1 VNSVVFK
8 IRELVMQLRI
18 ASIML
23 VLGSGVWH
31 TQALVAAPAEP
42 QSETQAISAEGA
54 KYEHRLE
61 MSRFDVGDDARR
73 EVEGPYERVI
83 GERGAFLTDRVT
95 GATLAVRS
103 APKISKSAVAREA
116 INNNSPRAAVHP
128 QPFTENA
135 DEHSAVVRAY
145 LVAAGVPASEV
156 SGTHVTTTM
165 AGGGPVHRG
174 VQPTQSKLLWYT
186 THLERSLGG
195 IPVEGS
201 YAFAALDSAGDV
213 ITEGVYWPAI
223 SRNVVYRAQALEEK
237 LASANAHAA
246 FLAGVRGAQPDIGDA
261 VGTVKIVHT
270 SAGHHGTFEAR
281 AVYSVVMPS
290 AGGGKARILRFDD
303 TGARVRMADEVPS
316 GIFQ

>member
-1 VNSVVFK
+1 
-8 IRELVMQLRI
+8 MQLRI

-61 MSRFDVGDDARR
+61 MSRFDVGDAVRR
-73 EVEGPYERVI
+73 EVDGPYERVR
-83 GERGAFLTDRVT
+83 GEKGAFLIDKVT
-95 GATLAVRS
+95 GATLAVRN
-103 APKISKSAVAREA
+103 APEVSKLSVASKMEGNDATR
-116 INNNSPRAAVHP
+116 PVTHP
-128 QPFTENA
+128 QPLTEDP
-135 DEHSAVVRAY
+135 DEHSAIVRAY
-145 LVAAGVPASEV
+145 LLAAGVPKSEV

-165 AGGGPVHRG
+165 AGGGPVHGG
-174 VQPTQSKLLWYT
+174 VQPSQSKLLWYT

-201 YAFAALDSAGDV
+201 FAFAALDSTGGV

-223 SRNVVYRAQALEEK
+223 PAKVVYRAQVLEER
-237 LASANAHAA
+237 LASPNGHAA
-246 FLAGVRGAQPDIGDA
+246 FLAGARRAQPDLGDA

-270 SAGHHGTFEAR
+270 SAGHHGKFEAH
-281 AVYSVVMPS
+281 ALYSIVVPS
-290 AGGGKARILRFDD
+290 AIGGKAQILRFDD
-303 TGARVRMADEVPS
+303 TGARVRMADEMPS
-316 GIFQ
+316 GIDSVKRR